1 LKTFVAISLCSI
13 LVLSVVNNGLHAY
26 AYEEDFH
33 YYWTFFLA
41 LVCSFSWEEAHLIA
55 SADQRMDETD
65 LEADLN
71 DPDNENWHAFGT
83 PDKVKKREDELWKRA
98 LSETDKKTQL
108 AKFGQLLHFVQDEN
122 PHGGYPTGTG
132 HAKDGH
138 APDSMGHDPKKTEGS
153 TKDTLEY
160 MKKMLKQLGRETS
173 DLCDFEKIKHV
184 LKMMEDQSKPGF
196 VWNSGS
202 SKNKET
208 IGIAMYNLVPH
219 KIPDS
224 VKYVSKPDEPKKT
237 REPEGLIP
245 PVVEIEYDEKGE
257 PKAETLTVALLATK
271 PEIQVAMKHKEKST
285 LVSVRNNGD
294 VPLYSVAL
302 SNPDG
307 DIKLVKARGW
317 DRDRL
322 DSSTVLV
329 TTDKNPIMP
338 SDSLV
343 LLLLTSSPIFNL
355 EWGVGSNFAHM
366 IKSGAVIEH
375 PKQPIVSSP
384 ATLES
389 KVTLKIIDSISKKP
403 IVNATVIVT
412 FEDGKIVYD
421 THGRI
426 TGVKTTGEDGTVQ
439 LDLLNGEYHITL
451 QANDYSKASGTL
463 QVNGSMEKTFELA
476 PLPSSKP
483 DFEISAS
490 PASLTIAP
498 SSTADVTIK
507 VTSLNGFNGTV
518 NLSAHGVA
526 KDKARALGLVYD
538 IDTEQVTLSS
548 QGIFSVASVTLRIT
562 VPDTAEGGTY
572 GLGVNGNYYSSDTNV
587 HLEHDSNTI
596 LVTVPPRAS
605 SPPTPPPPTPPSE
618 STEPLEIFASPS
630 SLVFRHDID
639 DSPCPQHVGKVSLS
653 ANREGTW
660 EVWSTPSW
668 INVTLSGNTANIYF
682 NCELESYTT
691 QTLSEDVLFRFT
703 TTDGKISKVVHVTIT
718 GKVYAD
724 QPTI

>member
-1 LKTFVAISLCSI
+1 LKTFVALSLCSI
-13 LVLSVVNNGLHAY
+13 LVLSVANNGLHAY

-83 PDKVKKREDELWKRA
+83 PDKVKKREDELWKRT
-98 LSETDKKTQL
+98 LSETDKKKQL

-138 APDSMGHDPKKTEGS
+138 APDSMGHDPKKTDGS

-160 MKKMLKQLGRETS
+160 MKKMLKQLGREPS

-184 LKMMEDQSKPGF
+184 LKQMEDQSKPGF

-245 PVVEIEYDEKGE
+245 PVVDIEYDEKGE
-257 PKAETLTVALLATK
+257 PKAETLTVALLSTK
-271 PEIQVAMKHKEKST
+271 PEIQLAMKHKEKST

-302 SNPDG
+302 GNPDG

-322 DSSTVLV
+322 DSNTVLV

-338 SDSLV
+338 SGSLV
-343 LLLLTSSPIFNL
+343 LLLLTSNPIFNL
-355 EWGVGSNFAHM
+355 EWSVGNNFAHM
-366 IKSGAVIEH
+366 IKSGVVME
-375 PKQPIVSSP
+375 PSKQSIVSSP

-389 KVTLKIIDSISKKP
+389 AVTLKIIDSISKKP

-412 FEDGKIVYD
+412 FKDGKIVYD
-421 THGRI
+421 TSGKI
-426 TGVKTTGEDGTVQ
+426 TGVKTTGGDGTVQ
-439 LDLLNGEYHITL
+439 LELFNGEYNITL

-463 QVNGSMEKTFELA
+463 QVNGNMEKTFELA
-476 PLPSSKP
+476 PLLSSKP

-490 PASLTIAP
+490 SSSLTIADG
-498 SSTADVTIK
+498 STVDIPIK

-518 NLSAHGVA
+518 TFSVDSNVDDGEV
-526 KDKARALGLVYD
+526 K
-538 IDTEQVTLSS
+538 IDPPVVKLSS
-548 QGIFSVASVTLRIT
+548 QGLFSLVSSTLSIT
-562 VPDTAEGGTY
+562 IDEDAEPGTY
-572 GLGVNGNYYSSDTNV
+572 SVKVYAFGNNGRIRHST
-587 HLEHDSNTI
+587 TI
-596 LVTVPPRAS
+596 LVTVPARES
-605 SPPTPPPPTPPSE
+605 SPPSTPSPPS
-618 STEPLEIFASPS
+618 TADLEVFASPS
-630 SLVFRHDID
+630 ALNFRHDIGF
-639 DSPCPQHVGKVSLS
+639 SPCPQHVGKVSLS
-653 ANREGTW
+653 ANQEGTW
-660 EVWSTPSW
+660 EVWSVPSW
-668 INVTLSGNTANIYF
+668 IDVTLSGNTANIDF
-682 NCELESYTT
+682 NCKLSSYTT
-691 QTLSEDVLFRFT
+691 QTLSADVLFRFT
-703 TTDGKISKVVHVTIT
+703 TTDGKTGIAYVTIT
-718 GKVYAD
+718 GKVYAE
-724 QPTI
+724 PTM